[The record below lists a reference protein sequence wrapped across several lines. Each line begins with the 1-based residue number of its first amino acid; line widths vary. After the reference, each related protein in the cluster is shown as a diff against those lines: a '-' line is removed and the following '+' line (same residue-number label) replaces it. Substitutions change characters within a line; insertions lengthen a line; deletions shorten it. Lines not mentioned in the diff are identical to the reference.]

1 MLIFNK
7 VEHSEVHFFYSKHS
21 KYSDMNLHI
30 LLQIVISSI
39 AATSLM
45 TLFSYVI
52 SASFREL
59 YKEPVLL
66 TYILTKL
73 HIEVSPNTK
82 SVLAWILHYIIG
94 LLFVIAYHF
103 MWAYDLAEFSWRVA
117 LLFGAISGIIGI
129 IGWIIMFK
137 AVDQKPNIDIKG
149 YYLQLFFA
157 HVIFGLTAF
166 LVYKMF

>member
-1 MLIFNK
+1 
-7 VEHSEVHFFYSKHS
+7 
-21 KYSDMNLHI
+21 MNPNI
-30 LLQIVISSI
+30 LLQILISTI
-39 AATSLM
+39 AATSAM

-66 TYILTKL
+66 TYLLTKF
-73 HIEVSPNTK
+73 HVEVSTQTK
-82 SVLAWILHYIIG
+82 TFLAWLLHYIIG

-103 MWAYDLAEFSWRVA
+103 LWAYNIVEFSWRIA

-129 IGWIIMFK
+129 LGWIILFEI
-137 AVDQKPNIDIKG
+137 VPQKPNIDFKG

-166 LVYKMF
+166 WVYKMF

>member
-1 MLIFNK
+1 
-7 VEHSEVHFFYSKHS
+7 
-21 KYSDMNLHI
+21 MNLHI

-39 AATSLM
+39 AATSVM
-45 TLFSYVI
+45 TLFSYAV

-66 TYILTKL
+66 TFILTKL

-82 SVLAWILHYIIG
+82 SILAWLLHYVIG

-103 MWAYDLAEFSWRVA
+103 MWIYNLAAFLWSIA

-129 IGWIIMFK
+129 LGWAMMFK

-157 HVIFGLTAF
+157 HVIFGLVAF